1 MSDTTPRKAAGSK
14 AKADAENSPTGTTTG
29 ADSMAA
35 GSDANGAV
43 KSYLGSDA
51 ADLQAAKADATEGV
65 QVPAEVTP
73 TTFAGAQPPAGHVA
87 DPTSK
92 GHVGS
97 DGEAKGKAKTTDPR
111 PESAKG
117 TKGTSEDNAKDAEPG
132 TQTGTNPAAGQQ
144 GQQQG
149 QGGSS
154 S

>member
-1 MSDTTPRKAAGSK
+1 MSETTPRKTTG
-14 AKADAENSPTGTTTG
+14 AKAAKGDAENSPTGTTTG

-43 KSYLGSDA
+43 KSYLGQDA

-97 DGEAKGKAKTTDPR
+97 TGQAKGATKTADPR

-117 TKGTSEDNAKDAEPG
+117 TKGTSEENADKAAAG
-132 TQTGTNPAAGQQ
+132 TQTGTTPPAQQ
-144 GQQQG
+144 GQQG